1 MSRELDF
8 NEVMD
13 YLRST
18 VFDQSDCLEII
29 NTVLESTEYHRRI
42 ELEERVLELE
52 ELCAKMDKVL
62 EHEYNNYKKVDW

>member
-18 VFDQSDCLEII
+18 AFDQSDCLEII

-52 ELCAKMDKVL
+52 ELCAKMDKYI
-62 EHEYNNYKKVDW
+62 ESQYSKYKEAF

>member
-1 MSRELDF
+1 MGRKLEF

-18 VFDQSDCLEII
+18 VFDQSDCLELI

-42 ELEERVLELE
+42 ELEERVLQLE
-52 ELCAKMDKVL
+52 ELCAKMDKYI
-62 EHEYNNYKKVDW
+62 ESQYNNYKEAF